1 MELLYSNPVVKT
13 VIQTVLL
20 IQAHFVHGR
29 PSERGQSRNASF
41 TLESTL
47 VINHCFSIRREDLKK
62 LDVFCRFMH
71 SLSEMGLE
79 YCQNFFCYC
88 CYKQW
93 KSLCSDWEFIGRIGP
108 S

>member
-13 VIQTVLL
+13 LIQTMLL
-20 IQAHFVHGR
+20 IQAHCVQR
-29 PSERGQSRNASF
+29 KPSEKGQSHNASF

-62 LDVFCRFMH
+62 LDIFSRSMH

-79 YCQNFFCYC
+79 YC
-88 CYKQW
+88 
-93 KSLCSDWEFIGRIGP
+93 
-108 S
+108 